1 MFALVETALAEH
13 ERNSERERE
22 RARDSKKMCKKEKE
36 HTFIEK
42 RFLNYVRNDK
52 YIDNENVL
60 IELLMC
66 VYLLSKLTIIK

>member
-1 MFALVETALAEH
+1 
-13 ERNSERERE
+13 
-22 RARDSKKMCKKEKE
+22 MCKKEKE